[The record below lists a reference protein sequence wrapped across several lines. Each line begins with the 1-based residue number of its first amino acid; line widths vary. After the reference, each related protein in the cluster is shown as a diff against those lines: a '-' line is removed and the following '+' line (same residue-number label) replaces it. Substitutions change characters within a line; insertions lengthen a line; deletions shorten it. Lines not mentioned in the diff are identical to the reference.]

1 MASID
6 PYTFTVPEE
15 KLELL
20 KQKLSLATFPDE
32 LDEASWDYGSPLTEV
47 KRLAKYWQEKFELGK
62 LESEINKLP
71 NFSTSINVD
80 QFGSLNI
87 HFVHQK
93 SHIEKA
99 IPLLFVH
106 GCEKFPRLCL

>member
-6 PYTFTVPEE
+6 SYTFTISEE
-15 KLELL
+15 KLERL

-32 LDEASWDYGSPLTEV
+32 LDEASWDYGSPLTDV
-47 KRLAKYWQEKFELGK
+47 KRLAKYWQEKFEFGK

-71 NFSTSINVD
+71 NFSTPINVD
-80 QFGSLNI
+80 RFGSLDI

-93 SHIEKA
+93 SDVEKA

-106 GCEKFPRLCL
+106 GCE

>member
-6 PYTFTVPEE
+6 SYTFTIPEE
-15 KLELL
+15 KLERL
-20 KQKLSLATFPDE
+20 KQKLSLTTFPDE
-32 LDEASWDYGSPLTEV
+32 LDEASWDYGSPLTDV
-47 KRLAKYWQEKFELGK
+47 KRLAKYWLEKFEFRK

-71 NFSTSINVD
+71 NFSTPINVD
-80 QFGSLNI
+80 RFGSLDI

-93 SHIEKA
+93 SDVEKA

-106 GCEKFPRLCL
+106 GCE

>member
-6 PYTFTVPEE
+6 PYTLAIPEE
-15 KLELL
+15 KVELL

-47 KRLAKYWQEKFELGK
+47 ERLAKYWQEKFDLRK
-62 LESEINKLP
+62 VESEINKLP
-71 NFSTSINVD
+71 NFSTPIDVD
-80 QFGSLNI
+80 RYGSLDI

-93 SHIEKA
+93 SDVEKA

-106 GCEKFPRLCL
+106 GCK